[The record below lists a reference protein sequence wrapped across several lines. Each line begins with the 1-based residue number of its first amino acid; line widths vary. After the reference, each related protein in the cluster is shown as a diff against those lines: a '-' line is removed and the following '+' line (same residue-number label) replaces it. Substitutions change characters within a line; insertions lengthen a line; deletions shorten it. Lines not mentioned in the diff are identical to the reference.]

1 VAVCV
6 RDAGFAASRCPSPD
20 HPDTLKPRHDLATGY
35 AEAARTAVAIR
46 FPEQMLNDRER
57 VLGRRYPG
65 ALMLQNN
72 PATVYQEAE
81 GQTR

>member
-1 VAVCV
+1 M
-6 RDAGFAASRCPSPD
+6 
-20 HPDTLKPRHDLATGY
+20 
-35 AEAARTAVAIR
+35 AIR
-46 FPEQMLNDRER
+46 FPEQMLKDRER